1 MKVSE
6 ILASK
11 GPEVFTIGFDKP
23 LSEALKILVTNKIGV
38 LIVLDYDARIAGILS
53 ERDILNAS
61 MKNPLDY
68 LNLPVKDFMTSDVV
82 IVEPDDNV
90 DYVENVLTK
99 NRIRHIPVIKNKVLV
114 GLISIGDVVK
124 AQLSESRDEN
134 KYLKD
139 YITGTV

>member
-11 GPEVFTIGFDKP
+11 GPEVFTIGLDKS
-23 LSEALKILVTNKIGV
+23 LSEALRILVTNKIGV
-38 LIVLDYDARIAGILS
+38 LIVLDYDAKIAGILS
-53 ERDILNAS
+53 ERDILTAS
-61 MKNPLDY
+61 LEHPLDY
-68 LNLPVKDFMTSDVV
+68 LNLAVKDFMTKDVV
-82 IVEPDDNV
+82 IVEPDDSI
-90 DYVENVLTK
+90 DYVENILTR

-124 AQLSESRDEN
+124 AQLSETRDEN

-139 YITGTV
+139 YISGSV